1 MISLNK
7 LFVSL
12 LFFLIPI
19 VSFAPESHAQQAEQE
34 HTVQQGE
41 TLFSISR
48 EYDIAVSDLREWN
61 QLDTDNLRTGQ
72 VLRLTPPSGEQGR
85 IVHTVEPGESLFG
98 ISRTYDVTIA
108 EIQQWNNLDGT
119 GVDAGT
125 ELVIYRLDAEQQTE
139 TLPAADEEPEPAAE
153 QETQTPTVTELE
165 QMDEEERTSI
175 VRQAA
180 DAPSASDTYTVRSGD
195 TLYQIAREHD
205 KNVNELRSMNNLQG
219 DAIRVGQRLTVRRVR
234 TAPSVAEGAEDSTP
248 QGKFAL
254 YRIQSGETVQ
264 SLLERFRMS
273 MRELEALNPG
283 TDVASASSG
292 QQLTVLLPPTRNFDN
307 PFRRDSNLENLG
319 TVPVSRYNDSDR
331 ASPTTSGELYNPG
344 ELTAAHANMTIGN
357 VVYIENPSNGNGVY
371 VRVNDR
377 YSGDGLKISGKAYEM
392 LGFSNIEQ
400 PRVTIYLDN

>member
-12 LFFLIPI
+12 IFILIPI
-19 VSFAPESHAQQAEQE
+19 ISFAPESNAQQAEQE
-34 HTVQQGE
+34 HIVQQGE

-61 QLDTDNLRTGQ
+61 QLETDNLQTGQ
-72 VLRLTPPSGEQGR
+72 VLSLTPPSNDGR

-98 ISRTYDVTIA
+98 ISRRYDVTIA

-125 ELVIYRLDAEQQTE
+125 ELVIYRHDAEQQE
-139 TLPAADEEPEPAAE
+139 EPLPATDEVPETAEADQP
-153 QETQTPTVTELE
+153 QTPTVSELE
-165 QMDEEERTSI
+165 QMDDQERTSI
-175 VRQAA
+175 VRQATGTT
-180 DAPSASDTYTVRSGD
+180 SGSDTYTVRSGD
-195 TLYQIAREHD
+195 TLYQVARDHD
-205 KNVNELRSMNNLQG
+205 MTVNELRDMNNIQG

-254 YRIQSGETVQ
+254 YRIQSGENVQ
-264 SLLERFRMS
+264 TLLERFRMS

-283 TDVASASSG
+283 SNVASASSG
-292 QQLTVLLPPTRNFDN
+292 QQLTVLLPPTRSFSN
-307 PFRRDSNLENLG
+307 PFKRDSNLENLG
-319 TVPVSRYNDSDR
+319 TVPVSRYSDSDR
-331 ASPTTSGELYNPG
+331 ASPTTSGELYNPN
-344 ELTAAHANMTIGN
+344 ELTAAHANMSIGN

-377 YSGDGLKISGKAYEM
+377 YSGDGLRISRKAYEM

-400 PRVTIYLDN
+400 PQVTIYLDN